1 VINEMCVLF
10 SMYRGRGIWRCLYD
24 PNLSIV
30 ITAGF
35 DSAIKV
41 HRPHACLSRGL
52 EAAQLP
58 PDRTEIFSISI
69 PDVSEHIGLMDR

>member
-24 PNLSIV
+24 
-30 ITAGF
+30 
-35 DSAIKV
+35 SAIKV

-52 EAAQLP
+52 EAAQLS

-69 PDVSEHIGLMDR
+69 PDVLEHIGLMDR